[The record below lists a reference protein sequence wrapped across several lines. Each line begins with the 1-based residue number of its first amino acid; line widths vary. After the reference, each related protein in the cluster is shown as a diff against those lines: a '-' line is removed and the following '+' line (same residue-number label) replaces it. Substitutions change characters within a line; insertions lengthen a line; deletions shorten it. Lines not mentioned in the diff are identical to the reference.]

1 MQVRFMD
8 WSSDLD
14 RVQRHSGAA
23 KAPSSAAQQ
32 PEWLC
37 SIPQAQ
43 DSASFDVILGSDILY
58 EVSTTL
64 VCLLVFSAGSKRSA
78 APLSCAAI
86 SGSCMSW
93 MQPTLLIGVRGLKGS
108 WRHLAVC
115 AGAACA
121 HGGCCVPAEAEAR
134 RDCT

>member
-23 KAPSSAAQQ
+23 EAPSSAAQQ

-58 EVSTTL
+58 EVSITL
-64 VCLLVFSAGSKRSA
+64 VCLLAFSAVSKRSA
-78 APLSCAAI
+78 ALVSCAAI
-86 SGSCMSW
+86 SGSCL
-93 MQPTLLIGVRGLKGS
+93 QGLYELDAAHS
-108 WRHLAVC
+108 CHQC
-115 AGAACA
+115 AGPERELEIL
-121 HGGCCVPAEAEAR
+121 CCVCR
-134 RDCT
+134 SCMRTWWLLRFS

>member
-23 KAPSSAAQQ
+23 KAPGSTAQQ

-37 SIPQAQ
+37 SIPHAQ
-43 DSASFDVILGSDILY
+43 DSATFDVILGSDILY

-64 VCLLVFSAGSKRSA
+64 VCLLVFSAVSKKSA
-78 APLSCAAI
+78 ALVSCAAI
-86 SGSCMSW
+86 SGSCL
-93 MQPTLLIGVRGLKGS
+93 QGL
-108 WRHLAVC
+108 HELD
-115 AGAACA
+115 AAHSC
-121 HGGCCVPAEAEAR
+121 HQCGGPERELETPCCVCR
-134 RDCT
+134 SCMRTWWLLRSS